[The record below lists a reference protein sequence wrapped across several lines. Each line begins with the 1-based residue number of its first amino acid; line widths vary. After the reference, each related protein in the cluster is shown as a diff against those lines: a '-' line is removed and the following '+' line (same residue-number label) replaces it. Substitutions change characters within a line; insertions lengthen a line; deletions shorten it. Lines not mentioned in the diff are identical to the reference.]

1 MDAIE
6 PTTPPGTVLAATV
19 TTATTTS
26 NTLTSVFSG
35 TSSSYAKQED
45 AHLATAVAV
54 DVRTVVIA
62 DPVEN
67 SETSEEQQRMKNVEK
82 RKQTNVLC
90 VAGLFVLVLT
100 AVVLAVLLT
109 RRDTDQDVSS
119 SIENDGE
126 SAEVPIVDGG
136 EQDNL
141 PSLEERREDMIA
153 LLEPIYEDLEGT
165 IQVFDKSTSFASED
179 RIAALE
185 WLVKDSEVQDLLLE
199 GMEDDDYEQQV
210 YKVRQRYVLALLYM
224 ATNGKGWYDQY
235 NFLAD
240 IDECQWTDIYTQEM
254 ADDDKSYVESEYNVK
269 GAVCND
275 SGQVEKLL
283 MCKYNCR
290 WTNIFVQFNSDT
302 SRVRRPSKIS
312 SNTDNFF
319 ILIFLYRIDG
329 NRLFHIIVPSKT
341 PKHLHRNNTMTILC
355 IVSGWNGMSGT
366 IPHELSLFSETIIE
380 INFTGG
386 SISGSLPFSITRLKN
401 LEALSVSDNCMSGDL
416 PEEMNPID
424 MPKLG
429 IVGVHMNNYGVTASS
444 GNMGAFCDGKGGR
457 IEGVV
462 ALAMDCPP
470 EAFPNYDTTNTTN
483 NATLAEASPW
493 GCDCCF
499 CCHPEKYECQD
510 LSSGN
515 NWTIY
520 FVYDLS
526 PDGYPMGFDTQCV
539 SNEQQGWIAEN
550 CPCVIN
556 VSTEPITNPFDG
568 SCVTDCSQEGAIP
581 SYDFGS

>member
-1 MDAIE
+1 
-6 PTTPPGTVLAATV
+6 
-19 TTATTTS
+19 
-26 NTLTSVFSG
+26 
-35 TSSSYAKQED
+35 
-45 AHLATAVAV
+45 
-54 DVRTVVIA
+54 
-62 DPVEN
+62 
-67 SETSEEQQRMKNVEK
+67 MKNVEK

-185 WLVKDSEVQDLLLE
+185 WLVRDSEVHDLLLE

-290 WTNIFVQFNSDT
+290 
-302 SRVRRPSKIS
+302 
-312 SNTDNFF
+312 
-319 ILIFLYRIDG
+319 
-329 NRLFHIIVPSKT
+329 
-341 PKHLHRNNTMTILC
+341 
-355 IVSGWNGMSGT
+355 
-366 IPHELSLFSETIIE
+366 
-380 INFTGG
+380 
-386 SISGSLPFSITRLKN
+386 
-401 LEALSVSDNCMSGDL
+401 
-416 PEEMNPID
+416 
-424 MPKLG
+424 
-429 IVGVHMNNYGVTASS
+429 
-444 GNMGAFCDGKGGR
+444 
-457 IEGVV
+457 
-462 ALAMDCPP
+462 
-470 EAFPNYDTTNTTN
+470 
-483 NATLAEASPW
+483 
-493 GCDCCF
+493 
-499 CCHPEKYECQD
+499 
-510 LSSGN
+510 
-515 NWTIY
+515 
-520 FVYDLS
+520 
-526 PDGYPMGFDTQCV
+526 
-539 SNEQQGWIAEN
+539 
-550 CPCVIN
+550 
-556 VSTEPITNPFDG
+556 
-568 SCVTDCSQEGAIP
+568 
-581 SYDFGS
+581 